1 MTQEKCQ
8 NTHVADAKSPC
19 GVTSRL
25 VFCYLVVRSGG
36 FEWKLAI
43 SVLVGVLV
51 KEKIGGTFESSD
63 RTASSRSTAFEW
75 VRKQVGTKLHTLGY
89 RIVPAQGLLFF
100 EKMVHRFCLIR
111 YAWLNFFEV
120 SGSTYGKICAHELFN
135 IGHPIQSLHSWWLFI
150 IPFASSKPQ
159 TRLEG
164 AVWVRLGS
172 SSRSN

>member
-1 MTQEKCQ
+1 MKSITRLQALLKSL
-8 NTHVADAKSPC
+8 NTES
-19 GVTSRL
+19 
-25 VFCYLVVRSGG
+25 
-36 FEWKLAI
+36 
-43 SVLVGVLV
+43 SVLKTL
-51 KEKIGGTFESSD
+51 
-63 RTASSRSTAFEW
+63 
-75 VRKQVGTKLHTLGY
+75 TLGY

-164 AVWVRLGS
+164 AVWVQVQVVDPIKKGSRNLGDTYG
-172 SSRSN
+172 

>member
-1 MTQEKCQ
+1 MAYTIEFRIP
-8 NTHVADAKSPC
+8 VALGALSDSK
-19 GVTSRL
+19 L
-25 VFCYLVVRSGG
+25 SG
-36 FEWKLAI
+36 
-43 SVLVGVLV
+43 S
-51 KEKIGGTFESSD
+51 
-63 RTASSRSTAFEW
+63 
-75 VRKQVGTKLHTLGY
+75 GTKTSGIYPIFRTSVGSLFTLGY

-120 SGSTYGKICAHELFN
+120 SGSTCGKICAHELFN

-164 AVWVRLGS
+164 AVWVQVQIVDPIKKDPEIWEIPMDDVQLMKYLWFVKKLDSGPLYQVRMAY
-172 SSRSN
+172 

>member
-1 MTQEKCQ
+1 MVSLE
-8 NTHVADAKSPC
+8 S
-19 GVTSRL
+19 
-25 VFCYLVVRSGG
+25 VF
-36 FEWKLAI
+36 
-43 SVLVGVLV
+43 
-51 KEKIGGTFESSD
+51 
-63 RTASSRSTAFEW
+63 
-75 VRKQVGTKLHTLGY
+75 TLGY

-164 AVWVRLGS
+164 AVWVQVQVVDPIKKGSRNLGDTYG
-172 SSRSN
+172 

>member
-1 MTQEKCQ
+1 M
-8 NTHVADAKSPC
+8 
-19 GVTSRL
+19 
-25 VFCYLVVRSGG
+25 
-36 FEWKLAI
+36 
-43 SVLVGVLV
+43 
-51 KEKIGGTFESSD
+51 
-63 RTASSRSTAFEW
+63 
-75 VRKQVGTKLHTLGY
+75 
-89 RIVPAQGLLFF
+89 PAQGLLFF

-164 AVWVRLGS
+164 AVWVQVQIVDPIKKDPEIWEIPMDDVQRMKYLCTLLKS
-172 SSRSN
+172 E

>member
-1 MTQEKCQ
+1 MDVTKGSNSIQFRCPQIKTLSDDHLNNFFNLKLSLISSQ
-8 NTHVADAKSPC
+8 IFSQANTL
-19 GVTSRL
+19 R
-25 VFCYLVVRSGG
+25 
-36 FEWKLAI
+36 
-43 SVLVGVLV
+43 
-51 KEKIGGTFESSD
+51 
-63 RTASSRSTAFEW
+63 
-75 VRKQVGTKLHTLGY
+75 Y

-164 AVWVRLGS
+164 AVWVQVQVVDPIKKGSINLGDTYG
-172 SSRSN
+172 